1 MKCICTSTND
11 FELHKSWILNQA
23 ARQSTHSFSK
33 GRKKSAFDL
42 KKKKQ
47 FSGRD
52 KWPLKFHYLLG
63 YLEGIFKI
71 IGTMTLAGIKCITS
85 KVLIAFPA
93 L

>member
-1 MKCICTSTND
+1 M
-11 FELHKSWILNQA
+11 A
-23 ARQSTHSFSK
+23 AGSGGLLQVS
-33 GRKKSAFDL
+33 
-42 KKKKQ
+42 
-47 FSGRD
+47 SGRD

-71 IGTMTLAGIKCITS
+71 IGTMTSAGIKCITA